1 MRSAPTLT
9 WDFASCKSSID
20 VFLAVAPHLGTR
32 TGAAAMHVVSV
43 RRSWCGWVKPM
54 SDAWAAVSWNARTPI
69 LERVRAESGM
79 RLAQNHWSEHCARAA
94 QHNED
99 WLGFAWPGPRL
110 RPPPEPL
117 RRRRPTRITRIQP
130 HAKRHLDARVHAQ
143 TSPTRKAQIRRAD
156 GCVGTKERQARCA
169 PRMPSLASP
178 RARVRPRTCCAWL
191 NRWASRNRDVRSW
204 PTAAQR
210 VD

>member
-156 GCVGTKERQARCA
+156 GCVWNEGKTGPLCSAYA
-169 PRMPSLASP
+169 ILG
-178 RARVRPRTCCAWL
+178 V
-191 NRWASRNRDVRSW
+191 ASRSCPAEDMLCMAEPLGIKESRC
-204 PTAAQR
+204 T
-210 VD
+210 